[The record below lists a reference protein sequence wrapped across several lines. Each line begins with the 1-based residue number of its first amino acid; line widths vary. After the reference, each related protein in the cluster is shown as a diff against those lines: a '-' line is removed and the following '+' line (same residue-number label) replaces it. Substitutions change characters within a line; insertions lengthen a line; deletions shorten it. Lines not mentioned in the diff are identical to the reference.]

1 VNAVNI
7 FQGIVYV
14 FLGLGTLWVVG
25 LVIEHILFDL

>member
-7 FQGIVYV
+7 LQGIVYV

>member
-1 VNAVNI
+1 MTALSI
-7 FQGIVYV
+7 FTGIVYV

>member
-1 VNAVNI
+1 MNAVTV
-7 FQGIVYV
+7 FRDVVYI